1 MSREMKMR
9 VLLCFVFCRYVADI
23 TFERL
28 QERDMDPGTEHML
41 RVTNSVGTSEFSV
54 KFDGGR
60 RCECR
65 EASENRY

>member
-1 MSREMKMR
+1 M
-9 VLLCFVFCRYVADI
+9 ADI
-23 TFERL
+23 TFELL

-65 EASENRY
+65 EVSDN